1 MNPQAAD
8 FLPSEVSYQEL
19 KASITSARALK
30 NKVNSLLRATKPGA
44 LALVGQDDASIITR
58 WERREA
64 GILKSTR
71 NRMKA
76 LEAQKKGVKGTEATI
91 EGAKA
96 SRDIRPI
103 SSFSAQSLRNFI
115 KSAEMEI
122 NQSSLEKAQA
132 YFRNYML
139 ALYSVFGGFPEY
151 DSGIATIQNKI
162 MSLAKH
168 DFEALQDAIEDSPDI
183 DYIYEPQERD
193 LKWHRILEYWN
204 SVYAPYTREVE

>member
-1 MNPQAAD
+1 M
-8 FLPSEVSYQEL
+8 
-19 KASITSARALK
+19 K

-71 NRMKA
+71 NRIKA

-115 KSAEMEI
+115 KTAEMEI

-151 DSGIATIQNKI
+151 DSGLATIQNKV